1 MFDMNKSLNKMMGR
15 NLQIPKLV
23 SGKKSKNDLDGDG
36 ISNSKDCQKRN
47 LTRQDS
53 YRDPYEKK
61 LEMKIRGR
69 EREHE
74 QLFRV
79 LEDKLIKSRIEHP
92 EITAYDRVNTPY
104 IQDLSK

>member
-1 MFDMNKSLNKMMGR
+1 
-15 NLQIPKLV
+15 
-23 SGKKSKNDLDGDG
+23 
-36 ISNSKDCQKRN
+36 
-47 LTRQDS
+47 
-53 YRDPYEKK
+53 
-61 LEMKIRGR
+61 MKIRGR

-104 IQDLSK
+104 IQDLSKLEKRKEAEAYALRVKLNDYRKNKQYMRGGWICLSQNQEKMNGSNII